1 MLLGFGERRIKPLQS
16 ACHNGIHLIVG
27 FNHANGHG
35 GIGSFSDGVARG
47 RQRGTAAAL
56 LGVATGIS
64 LAGMA
69 TLIKACTNLL
79 VQGPVTLMTSWQLYA
94 PLAIGAVGWL
104 PNQLAFQ
111 AGPLSES
118 LPPSPWSIQSSRR
131 ILIGDWWACRMA
143 AAAAR
148 PRRRGP

>member
-1 MLLGFGERRIKPLQS
+1 MNGVSNLSRARATTGFTSSWG
-16 ACHNGIHLIVG
+16 LITLMVTEVSG
-27 FNHANGHG
+27 V
-35 GIGSFSDGVARG
+35 SRTGVARG

>member
-1 MLLGFGERRIKPLQS
+1 
-16 ACHNGIHLIVG
+16 
-27 FNHANGHG
+27 
-35 GIGSFSDGVARG
+35 
-47 RQRGTAAAL
+47 
-56 LGVATGIS
+56 
-64 LAGMA
+64 MA

-94 PLAIGAVGWL
+94 LLAIGAVGLL

-118 LPPSPWSIQSSRR
+118 LPAITVVDPESRR